1 MRAYLLGLLSADE
14 ASALEEEYFVNR
26 AVFLKI
32 QSEET
37 ALIADYLGGNLRPK
51 EKQSFEQRYLEV
63 PALRSKV
70 EAARREHASVRQ
82 NVRPT
87 FSLAWRLGAAAALVT
102 VVLLGIWIYQARVKS
117 QKSSSTSV
125 QIPVQQSPR
134 PTQQVPVPPTMQPNS
149 SGVHH
154 ANRSKSPVQPQQFAL
169 LPHQVQPQSQAQPP
183 SQSDLP
189 TQVVAALIYL
199 TPGVTKG
206 SNSNV
211 RAFQQPAA
219 DTSLRLVLV
228 LPGQFRPVDRIVQI
242 LNVEQDGSWR
252 LIWSSDK
259 LLASSTQFVYTLH
272 GPARI
277 PHQIISLTLPASL
290 FQSGDYIVQT
300 RTADN
305 EIQESYLYRVLPP
318 QSSDQN

>member
-1 MRAYLLGLLSADE
+1 MDHISHESMRAYLLGLLSADE

-37 ALIADYLGGNLRPK
+37 ALIADYLDGNLQPK

-70 EAARREHASVRQ
+70 EAARREHASVRR

-102 VVLLGIWIYQARVKS
+102 VVLLGIWIYQARLKS

-154 ANRSKSPVQPQQFAL
+154 ANRSKSPVQP
-169 LPHQVQPQSQAQPP
+169 P
-183 SQSDLP
+183 SQSVPP

-199 TPGVTKG
+199 TPSVTKG
-206 SNSNV
+206 DSSKT
-211 RAFQQPAA
+211 REFQQPP
-219 DTSLRLVLV
+219 TGSSISLVLD
-228 LPGQFRPVDRIVQI
+228 LPGQFRPVDRIIQI
-242 LNVEQDGSWR
+242 LNVEQDGSLR
-252 LIWSSDK
+252 LIWNTNK
-259 LLASSTQFVYTLH
+259 LLSSSTQLVRAFY
-272 GPARI
+272 GPTRR
-277 PHQIISLTLPASL
+277 PHQMMSLTLPASI
-290 FQSGDYIVQT
+290 FKPGDYIVHT
-300 RTADN
+300 RTANN

-318 QSSDQN
+318 QSSDQK

>member
-1 MRAYLLGLLSADE
+1 MDHISHESMRAYLLGLLSADE

-37 ALIADYLGGNLRPK
+37 ALIADYLDGNLQPK
-51 EKQSFEQRYLEV
+51 EKQSFAQRYLEV

-102 VVLLGIWIYQARVKS
+102 VVLLGIWIYQARFKR
-117 QKSSSTSV
+117 QQTSSTSL
-125 QIPVQQSPR
+125 QTPVQQSPR
-134 PTQQVPVPPTMQPNS
+134 PTQQVAVPPTTQPKS
-149 SGVHH
+149 PAGTHRT
-154 ANRSKSPVQPQQFAL
+154 NRSKLPVQPQQSV
-169 LPHQVQPQSQAQPP
+169 P
-183 SQSDLP
+183 P
-189 TQVVAALIYL
+189 TQVVATLIYL

-206 SNSNV
+206 SSSKT
-211 RAFQQPAA
+211 REFQQPAA
-219 DTSLRLVLV
+219 GSNLYLALD
-228 LPGQFRPVDRIVQI
+228 LPGQFGPLHRIVQI
-242 LNVEQDGSWR
+242 LNVEQDGNWR

-259 LLASSTQFVYTLH
+259 LLASSTQFAFGAV
-272 GPARI
+272 GPNR
-277 PHQIISLTLPASL
+277 PHQIITLTLPASI
-290 FQSGDYIVQT
+290 FQPGDYIVQT

-305 EIQESYLYRVLPP
+305 EIQESYFYRVLPP
-318 QSSDQN
+318 QNSDQK